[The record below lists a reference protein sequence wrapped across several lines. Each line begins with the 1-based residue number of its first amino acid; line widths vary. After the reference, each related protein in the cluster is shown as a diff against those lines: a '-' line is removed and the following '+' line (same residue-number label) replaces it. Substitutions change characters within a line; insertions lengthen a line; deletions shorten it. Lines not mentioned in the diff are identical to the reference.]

1 MKKTFKGKIADNE
14 IQTIRLATNNGL
26 TGYKIVK
33 LQLMPVDPISTNQ
46 ESVVQIFT
54 TRNDA
59 TGSARTATSI
69 IDFTD
74 PTLLAT
80 AYIESDSSG
89 STPIFVDAAAIFD
102 NLTFNQDIYLT
113 HVEQST
119 NGVNFYLEL
128 EQAKLSK
135 DEATVAT
142 LKDMRAGPDTNFGP

>member
-1 MKKTFKGKIADNE
+1 MKKSFKGQLADNE
-14 IQTIRLATNNGL
+14 LQQIRLSTNTGL

-59 TGSARTATSI
+59 TGAERTPTSI

-80 AYIESDSSG
+80 AYVENDNSG
-89 STPIFVDAAAIFD
+89 STPAFVDAAAIFD
-102 NLTFNQDIYLT
+102 NMTINQDIFLT
-113 HVEQST
+113 HVEQGT
-119 NGVNFYLEL
+119 NAVNFYLEL
-128 EQAKLSK
+128 EQIKLSK

>member
-1 MKKTFKGKIADNE
+1 MPIKSFRGKLAGDGTE
-14 IQTIRLATNNGL
+14 TIPLHTNNGSQ
-26 TGYKIVK
+26 GYRIKK
-33 LQLMPVDPISTNQ
+33 L
-46 ESVVQIFT
+46 EVVPASFGSDQIGIFT
-54 TRNDA
+54 VNTIPFTPVTTVDFSDQTLVGVAIVRNDNSQ
-59 TGSARTATSI
+59 GGTA
-69 IDFTD
+69 
-74 PTLLAT
+74 
-80 AYIESDSSG
+80 SDQV
-89 STPIFVDAAAIFD
+89 IVFD